1 MRAFTKVQKINN
13 TIVITTEKKLNIIN
27 VPVDKPGMADLSQS
41 DLEQLTDEEH
51 DTLAQ
56 FLDGGYNIRSTIK
69 TPKA

>member
-1 MRAFTKVQKINN
+1 MRAFTKVQKIDN

-27 VPVDKPGMADLSQS
+27 VPVDKPGMADLNQG
-41 DLEQLTDEEH
+41 DLEKLTDEEH

-56 FLDGGYNIRSTIK
+56 FLDGGYSIRSTIK